1 MRAKTGEPAKAAA
14 GSSLKECGSHA
25 NFAVST
31 MPFPAGEPVVPETKP
46 AVSRSQL
53 VVWPDALLI
62 TVCAG
67 LLLWMLFVPPL
78 IGLANDGD
86 FGRVLGNLSLAA
98 DSSQNLRYFVSQYQH
113 VPWRW
118 NSHLPMSGVWVARV
132 AVAISHVVS
141 KGPDFDVRFLAALY
155 SVLLLAAVYGLLRLL
170 RSCTLTV
177 RLVVGGLA
185 IWIFTDV
192 AYAAYFNSF
201 YAEAMALVSLLL
213 MLIAA
218 LHIVAAHQMRWPVW
232 VGFTLAA
239 LFFVTSKAQYATA
252 GIFPALFV
260 LLAPISLPGIGRRLL
275 RTGLCALII
284 VAIVGELRTT
294 APWYKGV
301 AEFDIVFSN
310 IPKTSP
316 DGQQE
321 LKELGLEPSYIKYMG
336 ASPWPQGP
344 NWLAQF
350 YARLGPWKVF
360 KFYLAHPLRTLAILD
375 GDLRTS
381 TAHLRNLPNYRRVD
395 GFPPGTITHHFCSW
409 SDLRSRLFVLWP
421 YHILLWFGIV
431 VAGASWIA
439 VRRWGSFSSRAAAL
453 CLGTVFMAMLEFVV
467 ASLGDGN
474 DTARHL
480 LMFHALTDVTV
491 CFVVA
496 AALLFPMREL
506 GIKSA
511 VVHLPRI
518 D

>member
-1 MRAKTGEPAKAAA
+1 
-14 GSSLKECGSHA
+14 
-25 NFAVST
+25 
-31 MPFPAGEPVVPETKP
+31 MPLPAGQPVVQETTAP
-46 AVSRSQL
+46 AVSRSQPAA
-53 VVWPDALLI
+53 WPEVLLI

-86 FGRVLGNLSLAA
+86 FGRVLGKLSLAA
-98 DSSQNLRYFVSQYQH
+98 DSSQNLSYFVSQYQH
-113 VPWRW
+113 VAWRW
-118 NSHLPMSGVWVARV
+118 DSHLPMSGVWVARV
-132 AVAISHVVS
+132 AVAISRLLS
-141 KGPDFDVRFLAALY
+141 KGPDFDIRFLAALY
-155 SVLLLAAVYGLLRLL
+155 SALLLAAMYGLLRLL
-170 RSCTLTV
+170 RPCALTV

-218 LHIVAAHQMRWPVW
+218 LHIVAAHEMRWPLW
-232 VGFTLAA
+232 IGFTLAA

-260 LLAPISLPGIGRRLL
+260 LLAPMLLPSTRRRLL
-275 RTGLCALII
+275 RASLCVLII
-284 VAIVGELRTT
+284 VAMAWELRTT

-344 NWLAQF
+344 NWMAQF
-350 YARLGPWKVF
+350 YARLGPWKVA
-360 KFYLAHPLRTLAILD
+360 KFYLAHPWRTLAILE

-381 TAHLRNLPNYRRVD
+381 TAHLRNLPNYRRID
-395 GFPPGTITHHFCSW
+395 GFPPGTMTRHFCSW

-421 YHILLWFGIV
+421 FHIVLWYGAV
-431 VAGASWIA
+431 VATAGWIA
-439 VRRWGSFSSRAAAL
+439 MRRRGSFSSRLAAV
-453 CLGTVFMAMLEFVV
+453 CLGVVFMAVLEFGV

-480 LMFHALTDVTV
+480 LLFHALTDVTV
-491 CFVVA
+491 CFAAA
-496 AALLFPMREL
+496 AALTVPMQE
-506 GIKSA
+506 K
-511 VVHLPRI
+511 H
-518 D
+518 

>member
-1 MRAKTGEPAKAAA
+1 MTDAQPDRIRRT
-14 GSSLKECGSHA
+14 LKEYGSHA
-25 NFAVST
+25 TFPVGT
-31 MPFPAGEPVVPETKP
+31 MPLPAGEPVLQETKP
-46 AVSRSQL
+46 PGVSRSQPAI
-53 VVWPDALLI
+53 WPDAALL

-86 FGRVLGNLSLAA
+86 FGRVLGKLSLAA

-113 VPWRW
+113 VAWRW
-118 NSHLPMSGVWVARV
+118 DSHLPMSGVWVARV
-132 AVAISHVVS
+132 AVATSHLVDRS
-141 KGPDFDVRFLAALY
+141 GDFDIRFLAALY
-155 SVLLLAAVYGLLRLL
+155 SVLMLVAMYGLFRLL
-170 RSCTLTV
+170 RPCALTARV
-177 RLVVGGLA
+177 VVGALA

-213 MLIAA
+213 MLVAA
-218 LHIVAAHQMRWPVW
+218 LHIVGAHQMRWPVW
-232 VGFTLAA
+232 IVFLSAT

-260 LLAPISLPGIGRRLL
+260 LLAPISLPAIPRRLL
-275 RTGLCALII
+275 RTVLCVSII
-284 VAIVGELRTT
+284 VATVAELRTT

-310 IPKTSP
+310 IPKTFP

-350 YARLGPWKVF
+350 YARLGPWKVCQ
-360 KFYLAHPLRTLAILD
+360 FYLAHPLRTLAIL
-375 GDLRTS
+375 GVDLRTS
-381 TAHLRNLPNYRRVD
+381 TAHLRNLPNYRRTD
-395 GFPPGTITHHFCSW
+395 GFPPGTMTRHFCSW

-421 YHILLWFGIV
+421 YHILVWYAAVTG
-431 VAGASWIA
+431 GAVWIA
-439 VRRWGSFSSRAAAL
+439 MRRRGSFSSRAAAV
-453 CLGTVFMAMLEFVV
+453 CLGVVLMAVLEFGV

-480 LMFHALTDVTV
+480 VMFHALTDVTV
-491 CFVVA
+491 CFA
-496 AALLFPMREL
+496 AAATLLIPKREPT
-506 GIKSA
+506 IN
-511 VVHLPRI
+511 
-518 D
+518 